1 MKTREEMIT
10 MICDLFFDAYIAGCK
25 DDSDSFTRV
34 RAQRDKIYDAVVELY
49 AELEHESYNRE
60 QIQFEY
66 RKVLEAHDED
76 MADKNREIDSLRDQV
91 RSQQATIRKLTHTI
105 DFDDIPDDAMM
116 FSEQDLPFPDVEE
129 MVPAEEVEGSEE

>member
-1 MKTREEMIT
+1 MKTREEMLT
-10 MICDLFFDAYIAGCK
+10 MICDLLFDAYIAGGCK
-25 DDSDSFTRV
+25 DSDSFTRV

-49 AELEHESYNRE
+49 AELEHEIYERE

-116 FSEQDLPFPDVEE
+116 FSEQDLPFPDVDDLA
-129 MVPAEEVEGSEE
+129 PASEVMGGDE